1 LMVLSFSIWSLFWFL
16 IIFLGPFIK
25 VIILFN
31 FTLQSIFY
39 INFDSYS
46 FDFFESFS

>member
-31 FTLQSIFY
+31 FILQSIFLY
-39 INFDSYS
+39 QFWFS
-46 FDFFESFS
+46 FFWFLWVF

>member
-31 FTLQSIFY
+31 FTLQSIFLY
-39 INFDSYS
+39 QFW
-46 FDFFESFS
+46 FLFFWFLWVF